1 MLEQMD
7 VLNNKLFDI
16 CKKRIGIQRPIFNKV
31 VNSGKMSEWSVSSC
45 LELAALHDT
54 KVIVEGDSADEET
67 VLGKSVIGDA
77 LADSDDESPMPIF
90 GKQVADE

>member
-1 MLEQMD
+1 
-7 VLNNKLFDI
+7 
-16 CKKRIGIQRPIFNKV
+16 
-31 VNSGKMSEWSVSSC
+31 MSERSVSSC

-67 VLGKSVIGDA
+67 VLGKSVIRDA

-90 GKQVADE
+90 GKQAADE